1 MKKIILVGGG
11 THAVSIINLLERK
24 FPELKI
30 FGYTDAK
37 KSRLNVKY
45 LGKDEIVLNSYNKN
59 NFLLTMSIGVN
70 IKIRSKVFDMFK
82 KKKFNFLTIIDKN
95 SVVASSAKIG
105 NGSIIFP
112 NSSIGPHSIIKDN
125 VVIHTSTVVEHNSL
139 IGKDS
144 YLGPSAVI
152 CGNSKVGK
160 KCLVGAN
167 SCMIENITLPNN
179 SILGASALLN
189 KNYKKERTYMGIPAK

>member
-11 THAVSIINLLERK
+11 THAVSIVNLLERNLPK
-24 FPELKI
+24 LKV
-30 FGYTDAK
+30 FGYTDTN
-37 KSRLNVKY
+37 KSGLNVKY
-45 LGKDEIVLNSYNKN
+45 LGNDEKVLNTYNKN
-59 NFLLTMSIGVN
+59 NFLLVMSIGVN

-82 KKKFNFLTIIDKN
+82 KKNFNFLTIIDKN
-95 SVVASSAKIG
+95 SVVATSAKIG
-105 NGSIIFP
+105 IGSIIFP

-139 IGKDS
+139 IDKHS
-144 YLGPSAVI
+144 YLGPSSVI

-167 SCMIENITLPNN
+167 SCIIENITLPSN

-189 KNYKKERTYMGIPAK
+189 KNYKKQKTYMGIPAK